1 MKYGDLLMSD
11 KNKTVGVTY
20 NKHRG
25 TYSSR
30 IYQDGR
36 TYGMGTYKNRDDA
49 QKARDK
55 GIAVLEFKRHR
66 NVSDSFH

>member
-1 MKYGDLLMSD
+1 MSD

-20 NKHRG
+20 NKHRD

-36 TYGMGTYKNRDDA
+36 TYGMGTYKNREDA

-55 GIAVLEFKRHR
+55 GKAVLEFKKHR